1 MNNIIR
7 NKSVNLPKLDKI
19 KTEIRDKIFA
29 SEKEL
34 NDFIEQLNY
43 EINTSVN
50 EIENK
55 KTHIG
60 DLQKNL
66 EEETQYYTSRNEEL
80 KSQLI
85 PDLQSK
91 IDSKGDEYA
100 YLAEKYKETIQKEFK
115 NIAKTISY
123 DEAIFNK
130 AKNKIEAYKAVNDL
144 DKPTRRL
151 KKNENADQDQEYSR
165 FNIDDYASTMFYH
178 KTFIPF
184 DDVGH
189 EVEICTIQPLPAY
202 YRDKSIENHELGAMY
217 VKIIIRGSDLVADI
231 NMYTCKL
238 NAKKYGVALYSEGVI
253 NNGEDLE
260 VRVYMDKDKILHV
273 CLVNPY
279 YPTET
284 ESELKTKNLI
294 VNIGITSL
302 LSGGIETPAW
312 VYHNID
318 SSTMTL
324 VGKGQLTHK
333 YGAYYGPLEMDTNDM
348 GYITAE
354 LNGSSKYFLSA
365 DERFGNTSLYRINTI
380 EEDIEQ
386 IKTNPDILINRSH
399 IQYKKSDNSTLV
411 KDEIAELL
419 IRSLLKLELV
429 PNVVYKCFGWV
440 MIDYMYFPITQI
452 KLTSQIRD
460 PEGIFD
466 TTEKM
471 AGVEMQFDAH
481 WEYARDDCDDPFIED
496 SFLQAFP
503 GIAIEGGKTFINYT
517 GKTETTNDT
526 PTRSCSYGS
535 IRASHRANNV
545 DAKFSDT
552 KLWTEINPGYNFA
565 WYNAKQATVL
575 LCGYDLTIFI
585 PEDYK
590 DRGVSDLSSINY
602 KVKD

>member
-19 KTEIRDKIFA
+19 KSEIRDKIFA

-34 NDFIEQLNY
+34 NEFIEQLNY

-55 KTHIG
+55 KSNIS
-60 DLQKNL
+60 DMQKNL
-66 EEETQYYTSRNEEL
+66 EAETQYYTSRNEEL
-80 KSQLI
+80 KSTMIPQLQEKM
-85 PDLQSK
+85 DA
-91 IDSKGDEYA
+91 KGDEYA
-100 YLAEKYKETIQKEFK
+100 YLAEKYKETIKKEFK
-115 NIAKTISY
+115 NIANTISY

-151 KKNENADQDQEYSR
+151 RKNENADEDQEYSR
-165 FNIDDYASTMFYH
+165 FNIDDYASTIFYH

-217 VKIIIRGSDLVADI
+217 VKIILRASDLCADI
-231 NMYTCKL
+231 NLYTCKL
-238 NAKKYGVALYSEGVI
+238 NANKYGVALYSEGVI

-260 VRVYMDKDKILHV
+260 VRVYQDKDKVLHV

-279 YPTET
+279 YVEET
-284 ESELKTKNLI
+284 DSELNTKNLI
-294 VNIGITSL
+294 VNVGITSL

-318 SSTMTL
+318 SSDMKL
-324 VGKGQLTHK
+324 VGRGQLTHK
-333 YGAYYGPLEMDTNDM
+333 YGAYYGPLEMDKNDM

-365 DERFGNTSLYRINTI
+365 DEKFGNTSLYRINTI

-386 IKTNPDILINRSH
+386 IKTNPDILINRTH
-399 IQYKKSDNSTLV
+399 IQYKKSDTTTKV
-411 KDEIAELL
+411 IDQICELL
-419 IRSLLKLELV
+419 IRSLLNLELV
-429 PNVVYKCFGWV
+429 ENVVYKCFGWV
-440 MIDYMYFPITQI
+440 MVDYQYFPISGV
-452 KLTSQIRD
+452 KLTPQIRD
-460 PEGIFD
+460 SEGIFD
-466 TTEKM
+466 SETKM
-471 AGVEMQFDAH
+471 AGVELSFDPQ
-481 WEYARDDCDDPFIED
+481 WEIEADDVNDIFTPDTHIQTSP
-496 SFLQAFP
+496 L
-503 GIAIEGGKTFINYT
+503 IAIEGAKTFVNFA
-517 GKTETTNDT
+517 GKNEATNNT
-526 PTRSCSYGS
+526 PDRNSMFGS
-535 IRASHRANNV
+535 NQTAFRQNNV
-545 DAKFSDT
+545 NTQFSYT
-552 KLWTEINPGYNFA
+552 HFWREVKPTYGFA
-565 WYNAKQATVL
+565 WYNGKDAKCYLQ
-575 LCGYDLTIFI
+575 GYDLTIFI

-590 DRGVSDLSSINY
+590 DEGIADLSAINY